1 MDKKKQD
8 YLIKTLVMQFIICAI
23 IFGVFFSA
31 KYFNIPFIQTIKT
44 SFLEE
49 LNKSVTPVEIQE
61 DVKEAF
67 KKIENFT
74 EEEFVLTDYSD
85 EEISAT
91 VLGEGGEDVEIDN
104 TEIKNVSSAKYNL
117 NFRIYKPVIGGEVS
131 SEFGE
136 RVHPISGTLGVHKGI
151 DIALDEGEPI
161 YAVFDGEVIEATY
174 DQWNGNHIKI
184 KHDGEIVSVYCHC
197 SKLFVEKG
205 DVIRGGEVIALV
217 GSTGQST
224 GPHLHFEL
232 RINDVSYN
240 PSYAL
245 KDAKNAV

>member
-8 YLIKTLVMQFIICAI
+8 YLIKTLILQFITCAV

-31 KYFNIPFIQTIKT
+31 EYFNIPFLQTIKI
-44 SFLEE
+44 SFIDE
-49 LNKSVTPVEIQE
+49 LNKSITTEE
-61 DVKEAF
+61 VKEAF
-67 KKIENFT
+67 KKIEAFT
-74 EEEFVLTDYSD
+74 EETFVLSDYS
-85 EEISAT
+85 EEDISAT

-104 TEIKNVSSAKYNL
+104 TEIKNVSYAKYNL
-117 NFRIYKPVIGGEVS
+117 NYKIYNPVIDGEIS

-161 YAVFDGEVIEATY
+161 YAIFDGEVIEATY
-174 DQWNGNHIKI
+174 DQWNGNFIKI
-184 KHDGEIVSVYCHC
+184 KHDNNILSVYCHC
-197 SKLFVEKG
+197 SKLFVKKG
-205 DVIRGGEVIALV
+205 DIIRGGEIIALV

-245 KDAKNAV
+245 KDAVNAV